1 MLEPIKLEPTK
12 HTFHI
17 NIKAE
22 SVENDIINP
31 LSVGDINA
39 DMFEIFLNDCGREA
53 DLSDTTVIVSVV
65 RPDGSVVPLPADVDG
80 STIRVTL
87 DRFCYELPGRITLKV
102 KLQGANFMR
111 QVLAV
116 GMNVIS

>member
-1 MLEPIKLEPTK
+1 MLEPIK

-17 NIKAE
+17 NLKAE
-22 SVENDIINP
+22 SVENDIIDP

-39 DMFEIFLNDCGREA
+39 DMFEIFLNACGREA

-65 RPDGSVVPLPADVDG
+65 RSDGSVVPLPADVNG

-102 KLQGANFMR
+102 KLQGADFMR

-116 GMNVIS
+116 GMNVIGP